1 MGKDLHYLVR
11 EFVEKK
17 ILNHNM
23 VESYED
29 SSDDDYYRYK
39 LKRKNGMSNVHLLL
53 DDNYHFGDIALAEA
67 VGKLPNGGIILLPR
81 PESSIVVDNVPISDQ
96 NIYVGKIGLVMGC
109 LYKENFWEY
118 VKPKKKDAKE

>member
-11 EFVEKK
+11 EFVEKR
-17 ILNHNM
+17 ILNHNL

-29 SSDDDYYRYK
+29 ISDDDYYMYK
-39 LKRKNGMSNVHLLL
+39 LKRKRGLTDIHLLL

-67 VGKLPNGGIILLPR
+67 IGKMPNGGIILVPR

-96 NIYVGKIGLVMGC
+96 NIYVAKIGLVMGC
-109 LYKENFWEY
+109 LYMDNYWEY
-118 VKPKKKDAKE
+118 VKPKKKETEE